1 MQSAHRPGMNDGD
14 YIMLS
19 ELLKDAKTDP
29 ALAAELDQLIADLAP
44 MADSRELH
52 KRKPRTTR
60 GL

>member
-1 MQSAHRPGMNDGD
+1 MNDGD